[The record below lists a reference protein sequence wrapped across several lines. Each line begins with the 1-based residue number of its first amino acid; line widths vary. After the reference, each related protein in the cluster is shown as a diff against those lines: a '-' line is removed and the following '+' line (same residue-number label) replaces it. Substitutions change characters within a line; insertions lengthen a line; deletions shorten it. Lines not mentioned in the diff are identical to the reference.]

1 MFERNNID
9 DLFLA
14 TISVSYPD
22 NDIVTDNVADFFTVS
37 ICSATE
43 YSTILKKKEK
53 NTLI

>member
-22 NDIVTDNVADFFTVS
+22 NDIVTDNVGGLLKLSRAGYV
-37 ICSATE
+37 
-43 YSTILKKKEK
+43 YSTI
-53 NTLI
+53 

>member
-14 TISVSYPD
+14 SISVWKPENEIELD
-22 NDIVTDNVADFFTVS
+22 NIADFFTVS

-43 YSTILKKKEK
+43 YSTI
-53 NTLI
+53 